1 MATNMI
7 TYTKH
12 AVCESSKIKATTC
25 GHIFNVEAH
34 KDLDNGSV
42 VKLGDYLRAEVYKA
56 LEPTASDAVVLVLT
70 TPLIYEEYTTKMQ
83 HEYNFYN
90 AMGDIMRC
98 YELVPR
104 DIFSVSVEGIEGTP
118 AVGKFI
124 VANGTKLAVA
134 DSDAGN
140 AFAGRI
146 IEKAANGAY
155 RIEVL
160 RNEATA

>member
-42 VKLGDYLRAEVYKA
+42 VKLGEYLRAEVYEA
-56 LEPTASDAVVLVLT
+56 LEPAASDAVVLVLT
-70 TPLIYEEYTTKMQ
+70 VPLIYEEYTTKMQ

-90 AMGDIMRC
+90 AEGDIMRC

-104 DIFSVSVEGIEGTP
+104 DIFSISVEGIEGTP
-118 AVGKFI
+118 EVGKFI

-134 DSDAGN
+134 DSDDGN
-140 AFAGRI
+140 AFTGRI
-146 IEKAANGAY
+146 VEKASNGAY